1 MRRWTMLLLL
11 SFACSQEKPAAPA
24 QPVKAP
30 ALPPPTAEQAR
41 AIVAESS
48 DFSEYEFTNAA
59 ITLPLSA
66 AQMNE
71 EMKAEARDLERAG
84 WLRVRGGAV
93 ELTAKAKSD
102 RRFLVRQNGYVD
114 VVPLAKKV
122 FGQVTA
128 VRANHDGSADAD
140 FTWSWSPNEI
150 GAALKSGSAHD
161 RYAAPQQAT
170 ARLINDGAAWS
181 VLRITPAERGR
192 PRPLA

>member
-1 MRRWTMLLLL
+1 MFFLLL
-11 SFACSQEKPAAPA
+11 FACAQEKPAPPA
-24 QPVKAP
+24 QSAKTP

-66 AQMNE
+66 TLMNE
-71 EMKAEARDLERAG
+71 EMKSEARDLEKAG

-102 RRFLVRQNGYVD
+102 RRFLARQNGYLD

-122 FGQVTA
+122 FGEVTA
-128 VRANHDGSADAD
+128 VRTNPDGTADAD
-140 FTWSWSPNEI
+140 FTWTWSPNEI
-150 GAALKSGSAHD
+150 GAALRSGSAHD

-181 VLRITPAERGR
+181 VLRITALPTR
-192 PRPLA
+192 

>member
-1 MRRWTMLLLL
+1 MLFLL
-11 SFACSQEKPAAPA
+11 SFACSQEKPAPPP
-24 QPVKAP
+24 QLVKAP

-41 AIVAESS
+41 AIIAESS

-66 AQMNE
+66 ALMNE

-128 VRANHDGSADAD
+128 VRANRDGTADAD

-170 ARLINDGAAWS
+170 ARLTNDGAAWS
-181 VLRITPAERGR
+181 VLRITRR
-192 PRPLA
+192 